1 MEKTKITNKD
11 LALTSIFA
19 GLYALLVYLF
29 APISFYLLQFRV
41 AGILRPA
48 IARKW
53 FLSIGYAI
61 GVVVGNVFS
70 PFSGPYEFVFM
81 PFMSLLAGLLGYIA
95 AKPFKQNYFVG
106 GMIIG
111 LVIPLSVSWML
122 NQLFGLPYIATF
134 PYLLLSEQ
142 VVCLIG
148 ATMFKMI
155 DIRYEWWK

>member
-1 MEKTKITNKD
+1 VEKTKITNKD

>member
-1 MEKTKITNKD
+1 MEETKITNKD

-61 GVVVGNVFS
+61 GVVAGNVFS
-70 PFSGPYEFVFM
+70 PFSGPFELVFM

-95 AKPFKQNYFVG
+95 AKAFKQNYFVAG
-106 GMIIG
+106 IIIG

-155 DIRYEWWK
+155 DVRYEWWK